1 MIANFREI
9 GGLPVAGNRVVKK
22 GLFYRSAML
31 DRATDEELAELK
43 KLGIKVAYD
52 FRDAKEC
59 RGEAPYEKIGAEHRN
74 IPATYKNDK
83 LFKLE
88 KGGSFAMLFDH
99 VTWRDVA
106 PTYEHLPLGN
116 EAYVALM
123 KSIVN
128 DETPM
133 ILHCTAGKDRA
144 GIGIA
149 LILLLLGASYE
160 TVLEEYMRSTSVQP
174 FIESVIGER
183 IPKIFHRYAFKHFH
197 AFFTVYKELLD
208 TSLNKII
215 EVYGDYDSYFEKE
228 FGITKEIRAELIERY
243 TEEA

>member
-9 GGLPVAGNRVVKK
+9 GGLPVDGNRVVKK
-22 GLFYRSAML
+22 GIFYRSAML
-31 DRATDEELAELK
+31 DRATDEELNELK
-43 KLGIKVAYD
+43 KLGIKLAYD
-52 FRDAKEC
+52 FRDEKEC

-88 KGGSFAMLFDH
+88 KGGSFAMLFNKI
-99 VTWRDVA
+99 TWRDVA
-106 PTYEHLPLGN
+106 PTYEHLPIGN
-116 EAYVALM
+116 QAYRALM
-123 KSIVN
+123 KSVV
-128 DETPM
+128 EGEVPM
-133 ILHCTAGKDRA
+133 MLHCTAGKDRA
-144 GIGIA
+144 GIGIS

-160 TVLEEYMRSTSVQP
+160 TVIEEYMRSTSVQP

-183 IPKIFHRYAFKHFH
+183 IPKIFHPYAFRHFH
-197 AFFTVYKELLD
+197 PFFTVYKELLD

-215 EVYGDYDSYFEKE
+215 STYGDYGTYFEKE
-228 FGITKEIRAELIERY
+228 FGITAEVRKELIERY